1 MPKPGQ
7 KHRGK
12 FVAYYRVSTKRQG
25 ASGLGLEAQRQVVQ
39 QHLNGGDWDL
49 VAEFTEIESGKRSD
63 RRRPELKKALAQ
75 CKADKATLIVAK
87 VDRLTRNLS
96 FLTRLLEAD
105 VKMLFC
111 DLPELNNLAQSR
123 FLLQLMANVAE
134 LERAQISERTKV
146 SLQAAKRRGVKL
158 GTPDPVAASIAAGK
172 SVRKMAKE
180 YALEVG
186 PVIDELEKYGCTTL
200 NEIAAGLEARGVKT
214 ARGKEQ
220 WSLSSVRNVRMRWNK
235 VGK

>member
-49 VAEFTEIESGKRSD
+49 VAEFTEMESGKRSD

-111 DLPELNNLAQSR
+111 DLPELNNPAQNR

-134 LERAQISERTKV
+134 LEGAQISERTKA

-158 GTPDPVAASIAAGK
+158 GTPDPIKASRAGK
-172 SVRKMAKE
+172 KGAIKAANEHAV
-180 YALEVG
+180 EVG
-186 PVIDELEKYGCTTL
+186 PVLDQLEKYGCTTL
-200 NEIAAGLEARGVKT
+200 QQIADGLQARGVKT
-214 ARGKEQ
+214 SRGNEK
-220 WSLSSVRNVRMRWNK
+220 WSVSAVRNVRLRWGK
-235 VGK
+235 VKP